1 MQSIFSA
8 SVVFIAW
15 SLLAVKFVAELDIGY
30 IFLRMFFFFSFNFV
44 SPLFI
49 VNV

>member
-15 SLLAVKFVAELDIGY
+15 SLLAVKFVAELDIGN
-30 IFLRMFFFFSFNFV
+30 IFLRMFFFSFNFV